1 MSDDEKREWDRLP
14 GESSKAYHH
23 FCLYRDMG
31 QGRSLRKMAGVP
43 GCSSVRRQLNRWS
56 SKWRWVE
63 RCQKYDDY
71 LEHERRLQQE
81 KERRAMHER
90 HAKVALLGMNVAVKG
105 LESLLAKVQSGEGTV
120 APGDL
125 TRLLDTSVKVER
137 LARGESTDIQE
148 SVGPGGG
155 PVQLSIQNV
164 ADKAREAIERSLGIA
179 DRSPSEG
186 KEADPDADLPPVPDP
201 LGDGHEPTGSGS

>member
-1 MSDDEKREWDRLP
+1 MSDEEKQSWDRQS
-14 GESSKAYHH
+14 GESSKAYAH

-31 QGRSLRKMAGVP
+31 LSRSIRQMPSVS
-43 GCSSVRRQLNRWS
+43 GCTSVVRQLNRWS
-56 SKWRWVE
+56 SRWRWVE

-90 HAKVALLGMNVAVKG
+90 HARVALLGMNVAVKG
-105 LESLLAKVQSGEGTV
+105 LERLLNKVQSGKGAV

-137 LARGESTDIQE
+137 LARGESSE
-148 SVGPGGG
+148 SHEISGPNGG
-155 PVQLSIQNV
+155 PIELTDALSKLL
-164 ADKAREAIERSLGIA
+164 DKLAR
-179 DRSPSEG
+179 
-186 KEADPDADLPPVPDP
+186 
-201 LGDGHEPTGSGS
+201 

>member
-1 MSDDEKREWDRLP
+1 MRDEEKHDWDRQP
-14 GESSKAYHH
+14 GESSKAYAH
-23 FCLYRDMG
+23 FCLYRDVG
-31 QGRSLRKMAGVP
+31 VNRSIRQMPSVS
-43 GCSSVRRQLNRWS
+43 GCTSVVRQLNRWS
-56 SKWRWVE
+56 SRWRWVE

-105 LESLLAKVQSGEGTV
+105 LESLLTKVQSGEGTV

-137 LARGESTDIQE
+137 LARGESTE
-148 SVGPGGG
+148 SHELSGPGGG
-155 PVQLSIQNV
+155 ALELKVTTKEQRYGEVVAWLIELGHDRAEAQQLAEKLV
-164 ADKAREAIERSLGIA
+164 K
-179 DRSPSEG
+179 
-186 KEADPDADLPPVPDP
+186 
-201 LGDGHEPTGSGS
+201 